1 MKPAAALPN
10 SGRPPKKALV
20 IGALGQ
26 DGTYLTELLLAKGYT
41 IIGTTHRDAAALAG
55 SYPATLRHLDLRSQD
70 AISALIVLF
79 AIEHLIA
86 MFTGKEVVPS
96 WH

>member
-1 MKPAAALPN
+1 MLRGLQCIIGATVHCPLLPM
-10 SGRPPKKALV
+10 RKLLALV
-20 IGALGQ
+20 
-26 DGTYLTELLLAKGYT
+26 
-41 IIGTTHRDAAALAG
+41 
-55 SYPATLRHLDLRSQD
+55 
-70 AISALIVLF
+70 LIVLF